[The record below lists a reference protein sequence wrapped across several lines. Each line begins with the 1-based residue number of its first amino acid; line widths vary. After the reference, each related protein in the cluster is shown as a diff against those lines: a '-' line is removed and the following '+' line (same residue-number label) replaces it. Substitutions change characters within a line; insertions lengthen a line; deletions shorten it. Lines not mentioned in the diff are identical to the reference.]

1 MSQRSLG
8 QWLAVLEALHP
19 SEIDMG
25 LERVREVAERLNVL
39 RPAPRVFTVTGTN
52 GKGSTCAA
60 LDSLL
65 RTAGLRTGC
74 YTSPHLHR
82 YNERI
87 RINGAQADDQSIC
100 DAFAA
105 IDAARGDI
113 SLTYFEFGTL
123 AAFWLFQR
131 ERLDAVVLE
140 VGLGGRLDAVNVVD
154 ADVAV
159 VTSIGLDHQEY
170 LGSTRESVAFEK
182 AGIMRAG
189 HPVVSGERDLPS
201 PFTDAVE
208 RLGCRLYQRDQD
220 FSVQSFADGSWV
232 LDGIEGTGNRRQ
244 LRLPAVSLPRD
255 NLAVALQAFWA
266 AGFDLADT
274 LICAALRS
282 ATATGRLEAR
292 QVLWQGAVRDLRLDV
307 GHNPH
312 AARFL
317 ASSLGAD
324 AARPRV
330 AVFGLLSDKDLNGVA
345 AELQGMFEH
354 WFTAPLPSPRSRS
367 AEDLV
372 QGLTAAGEPASAHA
386 SIARAIEKALEQ
398 TDSATEVVI
407 FGSFFCVADAIL
419 WLSEHAG
426 VAQNG

>member
-1 MSQRSLG
+1 MSQRSLAE
-8 QWLAVLEALHP
+8 WLAVLEALHP

-25 LERVREVAERLNVL
+25 LERVRTVAERLGVL
-39 RPAPRVFTVTGTN
+39 RPAPCVFTVTGTN

-60 LDSLL
+60 LDALL
-65 RTAGLRTGC
+65 RANGMRTGC
-74 YTSPHLHR
+74 YTSPHLHQ

-87 RINGAQADDQSIC
+87 RINGDLAGDQSIC

-105 IDAARGDI
+105 IDQARGDI

-123 AAFWLFQR
+123 AAFWLFQQAK
-131 ERLDAVVLE
+131 LDAVVLE

-189 HPVVSGERDLPS
+189 RPVVSGERDLPS
-201 PFTDAVE
+201 TFTDAVA
-208 RLGCRLYQRDQD
+208 RLNCQLYQRDRD
-220 FSVQSFADGSWV
+220 FSMRVMADGCWRV
-232 LDGIEGTGNRRQ
+232 EGVDRAGSARQ
-244 LRLPAVSLPRD
+244 LDLPAVSLPRD

-266 AGFDLADT
+266 AGFDLADSQ
-274 LICAALRS
+274 IAAALQS
-282 ATATGRLEAR
+282 ASAVGRLEAR
-292 QVLWQGAVRDLRLDV
+292 RIRWQDCDRDLRLDV

-317 ASSLGAD
+317 AESLRLDGA
-324 AARPRV
+324 RNRV
-330 AVFGLLSDKDLNGVA
+330 AVFGLLADKDLDGVA
-345 AELQGMFEH
+345 AELRGVFDH
-354 WFTAPLPSPRSRS
+354 WFTAPLPSPRSRP
-367 AEDLV
+367 AQALAD
-372 QGLTAAGEPASAHA
+372 GLTASGERATSCE
-386 SIARAIEKALEQ
+386 SIAQAIELALANS
-398 TDSATEVVI
+398 DGGTEVVI

-426 VAQNG
+426 VSEDG

>member
-113 SLTYFEFGTL
+113 SLTDFEFGTL

-154 ADVAV
+154 GGCDQHW
-159 VTSIGLDHQEY
+159 S
-170 LGSTRESVAFEK
+170 GSSGVPGIN
-182 AGIMRAG
+182 AGI
-189 HPVVSGERDLPS
+189 
-201 PFTDAVE
+201 
-208 RLGCRLYQRDQD
+208 GC
-220 FSVQSFADGSWV
+220 V
-232 LDGIEGTGNRRQ
+232 
-244 LRLPAVSLPRD
+244 
-255 NLAVALQAFWA
+255 
-266 AGFDLADT
+266 
-274 LICAALRS
+274 
-282 ATATGRLEAR
+282 
-292 QVLWQGAVRDLRLDV
+292 
-307 GHNPH
+307 
-312 AARFL
+312 
-317 ASSLGAD
+317 
-324 AARPRV
+324 
-330 AVFGLLSDKDLNGVA
+330 
-345 AELQGMFEH
+345 
-354 WFTAPLPSPRSRS
+354 
-367 AEDLV
+367 
-372 QGLTAAGEPASAHA
+372 
-386 SIARAIEKALEQ
+386 
-398 TDSATEVVI
+398 
-407 FGSFFCVADAIL
+407 
-419 WLSEHAG
+419 
-426 VAQNG
+426 

>member
-1 MSQRSLG
+1 MSQRSLAE
-8 QWLAVLEALHP
+8 WLAVLEALHP

-25 LERVREVAERLNVL
+25 LDRVRAVAERLSVL

-60 LDSLL
+60 LESLL
-65 RTAGLRTGC
+65 RASGMRTGC
-74 YTSPHLHR
+74 YTSPHLVQ

-87 RINGAQADDQSIC
+87 RLNGDLADDQSIC
-100 DAFAA
+100 AAFAA
-105 IDAARGDI
+105 IDQARGDI

-131 ERLDAVVLE
+131 AELDAVVLE

-189 HPVVSGERDLPS
+189 HPVVSGERDLPAT
-201 PFTDAVE
+201 FTDAVT
-208 RLGCRLYQRDQD
+208 RLNCQLYVRDRDFAVQAVGDGNWVVEGVDGAGRARRLQ
-220 FSVQSFADGSWV
+220 
-232 LDGIEGTGNRRQ
+232 
-244 LRLPAVSLPRD
+244 LPAVGLPRD

-266 AGFDLADT
+266 AGLDLADAQIG
-274 LICAALRS
+274 LALQS
-282 ATATGRLEAR
+282 ASATGRLEAR
-292 QVLWQGAVRDLRLDV
+292 QVMWHGSCRDLRLDV

-317 ASSLGAD
+317 AESLRAD
-324 AARPRV
+324 ATRHRV
-330 AVFGLLSDKDLNGVA
+330 AVFGLLADKDLDGVV
-345 AELQGMFEH
+345 AELHGMFTK
-354 WFTAPLPSPRSRS
+354 WFTAPLPSPRSRPAQVLS
-367 AEDLV
+367 A
-372 QGLTAAGEPASAHA
+372 GLTAAGECALSCH
-386 SIARAIEKALEQ
+386 SIAQAIEQALDS
-398 TDSATEVVI
+398 TDAGTEVVI
-407 FGSFFCVADAIL
+407 FGSFFSVAEAIL

-426 VAQNG
+426 VSEDG

>member
-1 MSQRSLG
+1 MSQRSLAE
-8 QWLAVLEALHP
+8 WLAVLEVLHP

-25 LERVREVAERLNVL
+25 LDRVRAVAKRLDVL

-65 RTAGLRTGC
+65 RASGMRTGC
-74 YTSPHLHR
+74 YTSPHLHQ

-87 RINGAQADDQSIC
+87 RLNGKLADDQSIC

-105 IDAARGDI
+105 IDQARGDI

-131 ERLDAVVLE
+131 AGLDAVVLE

-182 AGIMRAG
+182 AGIMRASR
-189 HPVVSGERDLPS
+189 PVVSGERDLPAT
-201 PFTDAVE
+201 FTDAVA
-208 RLGCRLYQRDQD
+208 RLECQLYQRDRD
-220 FSVQSFADGSWV
+220 FRTQLADDGSWV
-232 LDGIEGTGNRRQ
+232 FEGVDGAGQTRQ
-244 LRLPAVSLPRD
+244 LHLPAVSLPRD

-266 AGFDLADT
+266 AGLDLADVQVA
-274 LICAALRS
+274 AALQAAS
-282 ATATGRLEAR
+282 ATGRLEAR
-292 QVLWQGAVRDLRLDV
+292 QVMWQGESRDLRLDV

-317 ASSLGAD
+317 AESLRAD
-324 AARPRV
+324 APRNRV
-330 AVFGLLSDKDLNGVA
+330 AVFGLLADKDLDGVV
-345 AELQGMFEH
+345 AELRGVFSQ
-354 WFTAPLPSPRSRS
+354 WFAAPLPSPRSRS
-367 AEDLV
+367 AQVLSA
-372 QGLTAAGEPASAHA
+372 GLSAVGERVASCD
-386 SIARAIEKALEQ
+386 SIAQAIELALDN
-398 TDSATEVVI
+398 TDPGTEVVI

-426 VAQNG
+426 VSEDG